1 MKILVASAV
10 AAAFVL
16 VSFGADACFVK
27 RSGYAAPKMS
37 RVAAKKP
44 AATPAAKWGT
54 KQMYGR

>member
-1 MKILVASAV
+1 MKILIASAV
-10 AAAFVL
+10 AATFVL

-27 RSGYAAPKMS
+27 RSGDAAPKMS

-44 AATPAAKWGT
+44 APTPAAKWGT